1 MTYFNP
7 VLAYG
12 PDRFARDLA
21 AAGGSGVITPDLIV
35 DEADELAGG
44 HRGRRHRPDLPGRPV
59 LAARPDQR

>member
-12 PDRFARDLA
+12 VQNFARDLA

-35 DEADELAGG
+35 DEAGPWLSATCASGC
-44 HRGRRHRPDLPGRPV
+44 
-59 LAARPDQR
+59 QRA